1 VAGAEQ
7 LEVLVR
13 EALAAGRPALP
24 PSVRRELARL
34 FLLDGRR
41 DRAVGGRTA
50 PHAGKGAP

>member
-34 FLLDGRR
+34 LLDGGCN
-41 DRAVGGRTA
+41 RAVGGRTA
-50 PHAGKGAP
+50 PHVGEGSA